1 MNLSR
6 SIHRSII
13 FRLIHIIELVI
24 FLVLIMLRFYPA
36 RAMTSFVRSV
46 STSRHLFKTSIT
58 SINFSVIGTLADQ
71 TYATCKC
78 AAAVINHHLLDLWLF
93 VALQVLEK
101 GQLYPI

>member
-36 RAMTSFVRSV
+36 RAMTSFVR
-46 STSRHLFKTSIT
+46 RLDIYLMTSIT